1 MSTPGARHPGDGWV
15 QCRCGQRHWGVN
27 GAAGLLVWRHGSGT
41 PGARGVEVLLQL
53 RAPWTHHGSAWGLP
67 GGAVANG
74 ESPAQAALRECQE
87 ETGLPA
93 HLLVL
98 GGSQTQQHPDWS
110 YTTFVAQAPSDRTWD
125 HLTPA
130 DAESVALAWTPLEPR
145 GNRATW
151 RTPRPAQAWADTPVL
166 PALTAVWDQ
175 LASLLPPPHV

>member
-1 MSTPGARHPGDGWV
+1 M
-15 QCRCGQRHWGVN
+15 
-27 GAAGLLVWRHGSGT
+27 
-41 PGARGVEVLLQL
+41 
-53 RAPWTHHGSAWGLP
+53 P

-166 PALTAVWDQ
+166 PALAAVWDQ